1 MTLAFK
7 HLVTASNG
15 DTEIA
20 GTGLRVYTVLGLY
33 ETGDSAEYI
42 ADEYDAPLAAVYE
55 CLAYAADHPEEMEA
69 VRRGDEEAEQQILS
83 GLPSQ
88 LREKVEQSIRKDEEV
103 RQEFIRRA
111 KEARLGTPVP

>member
-7 HLVTASNG
+7 HLITASNG

-42 ADEYDAPLAAVYE
+42 ADEYNVALAGVFE

-69 VRRGDEEAEQQILS
+69 IRRGDEAAEQEIVS
-83 GLPSQ
+83 GLPAH
-88 LREKVEQSIRKDEEV
+88 LREMVEESIKGDEKA
-103 RQEFIRRA
+103 RQDAIHRA
-111 KEARLGTPVP
+111 KEARLGTVVS